1 MQGSAFIFFALFA
14 LVIAGMYLAIRR
26 QWAAPGMVAAVGV
39 VLSILFMVLMSLAQG
54 NAVLQALLV
63 GILVGGLFSGAT
75 LAIAWYFHSNEL
87 RSRYSQ
93 EEMYQQSE
101 SPVGEEY

>member
-14 LVIAGMYLAIRR
+14 LVLAGMYLAIRR
-26 QWAAPGMVAAVGV
+26 QWAAPGLVAGGGV
-39 VLSILFMVLMSLAQG
+39 VLSIIFMTLMSLAQG

-87 RSRYSQ
+87 RARYGQ
-93 EEMYQQSE
+93 EESYQQSE
-101 SPVGEEY
+101 VPVTEEY